1 VVLQEKVKELWRN
14 KPGFISF
21 IVLAVI
27 ILAGILAP
35 VLAPNDPILINLDN
49 KFAASSVSFPFGTD
63 HLGRCILSRLMYGTI
78 ASLGSALLVMAI
90 TITISIIVGTLSGYK
105 GGWVDALLMRLGD
118 VNLAFPDLVLTLV
131 IVGML
136 GPGLINLIIAMAAVQ
151 WVWYARIIRGMVLS
165 LKERNY
171 VLSAK
176 VVGTPS
182 WLIVVRHIL
191 PNIIPH
197 MVVLVT
203 LNLGMVILHIS
214 GLTFLGL
221 GVQPPTPEWGAMLND
236 SKQFLRS
243 YPRLIMFPG
252 TMIML
257 VVISFNLLGD
267 AISDIFEFR
276 ES

>member
-1 VVLQEKVKELWRN
+1 MLQEKVKGLYRN
-14 KPGFISF
+14 KPGIISF
-21 IVLAVI
+21 AVLAVI
-27 ILAGILAP
+27 MLAGILAP
-35 VLAPNDPILINLDN
+35 VLAPNDPVLVTLDN
-49 KFAASSVSFPFGTD
+49 RFAAPSIQFPFGTD
-63 HLGRCILSRLMYGTI
+63 HLGRCVLSRLMYGTI
-78 ASLGSALLVMAI
+78 VSLGSALLVMTI
-90 TITISIIVGTLSGYK
+90 TITISIIIGTLSGYK
-105 GGWVDALLMRLGD
+105 GGWVDTLLMRMGD

-131 IVGML
+131 IAGML
-136 GPGLINLIIAMAAVQ
+136 GPGLANIIIAMAAVQ

-165 LKERNY
+165 LKERSY

-176 VVGTPS
+176 VAGTPG

-197 MVVLVT
+197 VVVLVT
-203 LNLGMVILHIS
+203 INLGMVVLHIS

-221 GVQPPTPEWGAMLND
+221 GAQPPTPEWGAMLND
-236 SKQFLRS
+236 ARQYLRS

-267 AISDIFEFR
+267 ALRDVIEFR
-276 ES
+276 EG

>member
-1 VVLQEKVKELWRN
+1 MLQEKVKGLYRN
-14 KPGFISF
+14 KPGIISF
-21 IVLAVI
+21 AVLAVI
-27 ILAGILAP
+27 MLAGILAP
-35 VLAPNDPILINLDN
+35 VLAPNDPVLVTLDN
-49 KFAASSVSFPFGTD
+49 RFAAPSIQFPFGTD
-63 HLGRCILSRLMYGTI
+63 HLGRCVLSRLMYGAI
-78 ASLGSALLVMAI
+78 VSLGSALLVMTI
-90 TITISIIVGTLSGYK
+90 TITISIIIGTLSGYK
-105 GGWVDALLMRLGD
+105 GGWVDTLLMRMGD

-131 IVGML
+131 IAGML
-136 GPGLINLIIAMAAVQ
+136 GPGLANIIIAMAAVQ

-165 LKERNY
+165 LKERSY

-176 VVGTPS
+176 VAGTPG

-197 MVVLVT
+197 VVVLVT
-203 LNLGMVILHIS
+203 INLGMVVLHIS

-221 GVQPPTPEWGAMLND
+221 GAQPPTPEWGAMLND
-236 SKQFLRS
+236 ARQYLRS

-267 AISDIFEFR
+267 ALRDVIEFR
-276 ES
+276 EG

>member
-1 VVLQEKVKELWRN
+1 VLQEKVKGFCRN
-14 KPGFISF
+14 KPGIISLT
-21 IVLAVI
+21 VLTVI

-35 VLAPNDPILINLDN
+35 VLAPNDPLLVTLDN
-49 KFAASSVSFPFGTD
+49 RFAAPSTRFPFGAD

-78 ASLGSALLVMAI
+78 ASLGSALLVMTI
-90 TITISIIVGTLSGYK
+90 TITISIIIGTLSGYK
-105 GGWVDALLMRLGD
+105 GGWADSLLMRLGD

-131 IVGML
+131 IAGML
-136 GPGLINLIIAMAAVQ
+136 GPGLVNLIIAMAAVQ

-165 LKERNY
+165 LKERSY
-171 VLSAK
+171 VLSAQ
-176 VVGTPS
+176 VAGTPG

-197 MVVLVT
+197 VVVLVT
-203 LNLGMVILHIS
+203 INLGMVILHIS

-236 SKQFLRS
+236 AKQFLRS

-252 TMIML
+252 MMIML

-267 AISDIFEFR
+267 ALRDAIEFR

>member
-1 VVLQEKVKELWRN
+1 MVLQEKVKELWRN